1 MKKSL
6 AVLLILLLTSCS
18 GIFSVETIYDCSGE
32 LTMLAENGGKN
43 KEATKMALRLRKFR
57 SIVDLWNKSDAW
69 LKISFIN
76 AIPMDSIY
84 TKTEIRGDYLYIFDF
99 LGYEG
104 TFDDSDSKH
113 GARIG
118 MFNLLSNEINLS
130 PREKFSLYKNY
141 SGHCI
146 ERK

>member
-18 GIFSVETIYDCSGE
+18 GIFSIETIYDCSGE

-43 KEATKMALRLRKFR
+43 KEATKMAFRLRKFR

-69 LKISFIN
+69 LDISFVNPKI
-76 AIPMDSIY
+76 MGDIY
-84 TKTEIRGDYLYIFDF
+84 RNTEIRDDILYIH
-99 LGYEG
+99 ESN
-104 TFDDSDSKH
+104 FDDSTGKYNGQFNFLSLGIDLHFNSEIHQKLGMDS
-113 GARIG
+113 
-118 MFNLLSNEINLS
+118 
-130 PREKFSLYKNY
+130 Y